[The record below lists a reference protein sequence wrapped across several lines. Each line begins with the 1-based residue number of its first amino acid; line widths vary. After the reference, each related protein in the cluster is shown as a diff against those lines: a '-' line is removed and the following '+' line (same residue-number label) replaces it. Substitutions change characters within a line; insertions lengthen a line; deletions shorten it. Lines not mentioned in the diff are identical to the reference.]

1 MDKTNSEQIQ
11 KDRARIQSL
20 RLIDDDF
27 MTICFDNNIEG
38 VQLLLRIILGR
49 NDLVVTEARTQK
61 VLKNLYGRDIW
72 LDIYAEDSN
81 GIKFDI
87 EIQRSNAG
95 AHQKRARYHSSMVDS
110 DMLDSGCEF
119 TDLRENY
126 VIFITENDVLK
137 GNRQIYHIDRFVVET
152 GKSFDDGEHIVY
164 VNGSMKG
171 QDTELGRLMHDFYC
185 TEAKDFIH
193 KELADR
199 VKYYKENEEGI
210 RDMCQVFDEV
220 RNEGIEQGI
229 EQSRIENALE
239 MIGDGLPLDKVAK
252 YSQLSIEKVRE
263 LAGTKTA

>member
-1 MDKTNSEQIQ
+1 MDRGGIMDKTNSEQIQ

-137 GNRQIYHIDRFVVET
+137 GNRQIYHINFPNVLIL
-152 GKSFDDGEHIVY
+152 SNI
-164 VNGSMKG
+164 
-171 QDTELGRLMHDFYC
+171 LRLC
-185 TEAKDFIH
+185 I
-193 KELADR
+193 
-199 VKYYKENEEGI
+199 
-210 RDMCQVFDEV
+210 
-220 RNEGIEQGI
+220 
-229 EQSRIENALE
+229 
-239 MIGDGLPLDKVAK
+239 
-252 YSQLSIEKVRE
+252 
-263 LAGTKTA
+263 